1 MVRSASETGDVT
13 VDGDPVEGVLE
24 LLREKGGRVTT
35 SRRVLLSCL
44 FESGPH
50 HTAEELAQEVQR
62 IAPDVHLSTIYRNLD
77 ELERLGVIIHSHLGH
92 GPATYHLATETHGHL
107 VCEVCDGQMEAP
119 EEFFRDLT
127 TAAKQQYG
135 FVVDPR
141 HFAVLGRC
149 ARLRGRK
156 ALIASDAASSS
167 AISRLDATQR
177 YASSKIS
184 SSSSKSTCP
193 SRRTPSQPRDP
204 T

>member
-1 MVRSASETGDVT
+1 VVRSVSQPGDVT

-127 TAAKQQYG
+127 TAARQQYG

-149 ARLRGRK
+149 AICADEKPL
-156 ALIASDAASSS
+156 
-167 AISRLDATQR
+167 T
-177 YASSKIS
+177 
-184 SSSSKSTCP
+184 
-193 SRRTPSQPRDP
+193 
-204 T
+204 